1 MNIAHA
7 LALTSPFDL
16 NGPDFLKLYWILAAV
31 TLVGGFLIRKFY
43 SADGPAQGGGADPT
57 PYEVACLAGPPA
69 RAVHAAVAQLCQDGF
84 ITVDARTGAVSFV
97 APGDVAGRPAIEQ
110 SVLRAVAANA
120 NVPLASIEAACAPA
134 LEDLQASLRANGLL
148 LPADRARTAWLVPA
162 LMIAAVQIL
171 ALIRFFVGLS
181 RGKPV
186 LNLVLS
192 FFGFGILASMLLGRR
207 PYRTRRG
214 DAHLAA
220 LKAKYAD
227 LQREAAAA
235 GASGTP
241 SPNFASLAL
250 PLAVGVLGY
259 SVLAGTPADG
269 MYQRMRSTGGSD
281 SSGSTGGDSSSGDSG
296 GGDGGGGGC
305 GGCGGGGGD

>member
-1 MNIAHA
+1 MNITDL

-31 TLVGGFLIRKFY
+31 TLVGGLLIRKFY
-43 SADGPAQGGGADPT
+43 SADGPARGDAAEPT

-69 RAVHAAVAQLCQDGF
+69 RAVHAAIAQLCQDGF
-84 ITVDARTGAVSFV
+84 ITMDARTGAVSFV
-97 APGDVAGRPAIEQ
+97 APGEVAGRPAIEQ
-110 SVLRAVAANA
+110 SVLRSVAANA

-134 LEDLQASLRANGLL
+134 LEDLQSSLRAKGLL

-162 LMIAAVQIL
+162 LMIAAVQVL

-181 RGKPV
+181 RGKPIGF
-186 LNLVLS
+186 LVFS
-192 FFGFGILASMLLGRR
+192 FFAFGIIASILLGRR
-207 PYRTRRG
+207 PYRSRRG

-235 GASGTP
+235 GAAGTP
-241 SPNFASLAL
+241 SPIFASLAL

-281 SSGSTGGDSSSGDSG
+281 GGSTGGDSSSSSDG